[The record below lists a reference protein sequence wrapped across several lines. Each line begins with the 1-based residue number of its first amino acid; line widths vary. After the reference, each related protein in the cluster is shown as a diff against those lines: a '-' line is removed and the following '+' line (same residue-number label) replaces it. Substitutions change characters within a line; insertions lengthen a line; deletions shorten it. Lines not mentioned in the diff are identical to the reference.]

1 MTQKH
6 NDSNP
11 SYPYTYEGFEAER
24 EWAQSVVEA
33 TLDEFV
39 PILRKE
45 LFDAVL
51 RGVRFGVMKERRDQA
66 KLVADAVS
74 DTPQK

>member
-24 EWAQSVVEA
+24 EWAMTIVDSVIE
-33 TLDEFV
+33 EHI

-45 LFDAVL
+45 LFDAIM
-51 RGVRFGVMKERRDQA
+51 RGVRFGVMLERRNQI
-66 KLVADAVS
+66 KLLSEVR
-74 DTPQK
+74 KEKEK